1 MKTDPFQYDEKPRP
15 LHRRVGEWKS
25 KYPIIFNLLLIIIA
39 SLIVIWLLLLFLNRW
54 TLHGVEDVIPDVK
67 GQNITQA
74 TALLKENG
82 MAVEISDSIYDSTFP
97 PGTVVEQNP
106 HPMSRVKP
114 GRTVY
119 VTIVAYS
126 PKMVTVPELA
136 NVSLRQGM
144 SMLQGLGFKKIE
156 VRRVSSEYK
165 DLVLGVRFNGL
176 ELRAGQKI
184 PVSATITLEVGQG
197 YEEEDENEIPEL

>member
-15 LHRRVGEWKS
+15 LHRRVSEWKS

-126 PKMVTVPELA
+126 PKMVSVPDLA

-156 VRRVSSEYK
+156 VRRVPSEYK